1 MKLLTKAIISK
12 LEKTRYDKEKPVPN
26 DAPVLARFFNPSG
39 SGTWS
44 VLEGEKLPNNDWR
57 FFGVVDIGQD
67 KEYGYF
73 NLSQLQDFKG
83 QFGLGI
89 ERDRNFKG
97 TRASLDK
104 EYGFRSFTRSKE
116 IQEELKNKKRTIPE
130 RSYLVPTADERKDKV
145 LRDIRDDMNEQIIS
159 PDEAQKRIIKRLKEL
174 RKESSKEDKSLS
186 KELMKVDSLIKQ
198 KKEPTNIS
206 KADRKAFIQSIDVIK
221 DIESDRLSKDDKYY
235 LSRLRA
241 ALKQGIDKTDSL
253 TVGQLEKVNE
263 AAEGLTE
270 SGGTQRMSSEGA
282 RILLPH
288 AEKLMAENALVK
300 LKKNTVVRE
309 IKPKTK
315 KDKPEDGKQYR
326 ITGKPDD
333 PSIERGD
340 SWKESEVKDKSKS
353 YVFKEML
360 ETYQKNED
368 NNLHSENAKLLADAF
383 GTPAQQKKMDAILK
397 RHLKSS
403 TGISGE
409 DYKWRTKNIDPL
421 YKDLLNAR
429 DLEKSINKETKSID
443 PIYTNLSKEIQEEL
457 EEKKKQASSIAKQLP
472 LMVDLDN
479 KKEVNSA
486 TVAGVPVNNSKK
498 DKTPT
503 QVETLLNRIASW
515 RKKND
520 LGDSKVNQ
528 KNYVLDKAFTKIK
541 TDTELTIKQLRQV
554 EGEKKEDARNLIQLL
569 ENTLYGKGKKKL
581 PKEKPVDNNM
591 PDLSANNFKTKTKG
605 NYPHRVAW
613 LQSNGSWVSV
623 DLNNRTMTTS
633 LELKN
638 VLKAGDMTEK
648 EINKSLSWMQ
658 IEDIRSRP
666 NGTFRILKE
675 SSEPPKDINYMSF
688 GKNDLKVTKNGFAVF
703 ENRNHKKHYGAD
715 GQERAMKYKRSNYKY
730 PRANNR
736 YSIWNSRKRSSQG
749 QVGFKILRKKK

>member
-12 LEKTRYDKEKPVPN
+12 LEKTRYDREKPVPN
-26 DAPVLARFFNPSG
+26 DAPVLARFFNPTG

-104 EYGFRSFTRSKE
+104 EYGFKGLAR
-116 IQEELKNKKRTIPE
+116 
-130 RSYLVPTADERKDKV
+130 
-145 LRDIRDDMNEQIIS
+145 
-159 PDEAQKRIIKRLKEL
+159 
-174 RKESSKEDKSLS
+174 SKEDKSLS

-241 ALKQGIDKTDSL
+241 ALKQGIDKTDFL

-581 PKEKPVDNNM
+581 PKEKTVDNNM

-648 EINKSLSWMQ
+648 EINKSSAHFFVM
-658 IEDIRSRP
+658 E
-666 NGTFRILKE
+666 
-675 SSEPPKDINYMSF
+675 
-688 GKNDLKVTKNGFAVF
+688 
-703 ENRNHKKHYGAD
+703 
-715 GQERAMKYKRSNYKY
+715 
-730 PRANNR
+730 
-736 YSIWNSRKRSSQG
+736 
-749 QVGFKILRKKK
+749 

>member
-12 LEKTRYDKEKPVPN
+12 LEKTRYNKEKPVPDN
-26 DAPVLARFFNPSG
+26 APVLARFFNPTG

-44 VLEGEKLPNNDWR
+44 VLEGEKLPKGDWR

-83 QFGLGI
+83 NFGLGI

-104 EYGFRSFTRSKE
+104 EYG
-116 IQEELKNKKRTIPE
+116 LKLRGEKPKKSTKKRVVVSDAP
-130 RSYLVPTADERKDKV
+130 DK
-145 LRDIRDDMNEQIIS
+145 IS
-159 PDEAQKRIIKRLKEL
+159 SIRIITPKE
-174 RKESSKEDKSLS
+174 
-186 KELMKVDSLIKQ
+186 
-198 KKEPTNIS
+198 
-206 KADRKAFIQSIDVIK
+206 
-221 DIESDRLSKDDKYY
+221 
-235 LSRLRA
+235 
-241 ALKQGIDKTDSL
+241 
-253 TVGQLEKVNE
+253 
-263 AAEGLTE
+263 
-270 SGGTQRMSSEGA
+270 
-282 RILLPH
+282 
-288 AEKLMAENALVK
+288 
-300 LKKNTVVRE
+300 
-309 IKPKTK
+309 
-315 KDKPEDGKQYR
+315 
-326 ITGKPDD
+326 
-333 PSIERGD
+333 
-340 SWKESEVKDKSKS
+340 KDKSKS

-368 NNLHSENAKLLADAF
+368 INLHSENAKLLADAF

-397 RHLKSS
+397 RQLKSS

-409 DYKWRTKNIDPL
+409 DYEWRTKNINPL
-421 YKDLLNAR
+421 YTDLLNAR
-429 DLEKSINKETKSID
+429 DLEAFTNKETKSIN
-443 PIYTNLSKEIQEEL
+443 PIYRDLSKEIQEEL
-457 EEKKKQASSIAKQLP
+457 EDKKKQASKIGKQLP

-486 TVAGVPVNNSKK
+486 TVGGVPVNNSKK

-503 QVETLLNRIASW
+503 QVETLLNRVTSW
-515 RKKND
+515 RKKNK

-528 KNYVLDKAFTKIK
+528 KDYVLDKAFTDIK
-541 TDTELTIKQLRQV
+541 KDTEIIIQQLRK
-554 EGEKKEDARNLIQLL
+554 ETGSKKEQAKNLIQLL
-569 ENTLYGKGKKKL
+569 ENTLYGKGKKK
-581 PKEKPVDNNM
+581 KPNQKKVDNNL
-591 PDLSANNFKTKTKG
+591 PDLSANNFKTKAKG

-613 LQSNGSWVSV
+613 LQANGSWVSV

-638 VLKAGDMTEK
+638 ILKAGDMTEK

-658 IEDIRSRP
+658 IEDVRGRP
-666 NGTFRILKE
+666 NSTFRILKE
-675 SSEPPKDINYMSF
+675 SSQPPKDINYMSF
-688 GKNDLKVTKNGFAVF
+688 GKNDLKVTKNGFAVY
-703 ENRNHKKHYGAD
+703 ENRNHRKHYGAD
-715 GQERAMKYKRSNYKY
+715 GEERAMKYKRSNYKY